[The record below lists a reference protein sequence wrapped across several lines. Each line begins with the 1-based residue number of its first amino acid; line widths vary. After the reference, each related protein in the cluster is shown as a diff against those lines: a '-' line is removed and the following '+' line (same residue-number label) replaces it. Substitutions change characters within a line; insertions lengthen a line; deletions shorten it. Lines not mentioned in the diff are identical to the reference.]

1 MSKSNSNFEPM
12 MGNYV
17 HEFSNGSHSYAIPDD
32 ITIEQDYIFYI
43 RVEIEEVDNL
53 CDTSRGT
60 GGFGSTGITAN
71 K

>member
-1 MSKSNSNFEPM
+1 M

-43 RVEIEEVDNL
+43 SVEIEENGVQYLPQN
-53 CDTSRGT
+53 
-60 GGFGSTGITAN
+60 GFHLVVGCTPTL
-71 K
+71 